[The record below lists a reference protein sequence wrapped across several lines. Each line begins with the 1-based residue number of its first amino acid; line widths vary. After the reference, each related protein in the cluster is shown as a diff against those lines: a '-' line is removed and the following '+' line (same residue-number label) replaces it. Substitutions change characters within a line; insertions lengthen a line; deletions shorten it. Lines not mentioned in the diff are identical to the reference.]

1 MPHVIY
7 MYLVISSPL
16 SIVSY
21 HLLYLTGVICLPL
34 SVFSPYP
41 AVSYLLP
48 LSADVGYCYQQAHI
62 HQPLQDEDVNC
73 PRSDADVIW
82 CHPEYHQLYVSL
94 LLKRCGH
101 TSIHY
106 VYLSLYRVCT
116 HRSTCLEYTRT
127 HANESFTRVAPY
139 TIH

>member
-1 MPHVIY
+1 MPHLIY
-7 MYLVISSPL
+7 FFSYLQCHIISTL
-16 SIVSY
+16 SNGC
-21 HLLYLTGVICLPL
+21 HM

-48 LSADVGYCYQQAHI
+48 LSADMGYCYQQAHI

-94 LLKRCGH
+94 LLLKRCGH

-106 VYLSLYRVCT
+106 EYLSLYRVCT
-116 HRSTCLEYTRT
+116 HRSTCLEYTCT
-127 HANESFTRVAPY
+127 HANESFTRVTPY
-139 TIH
+139 AIH